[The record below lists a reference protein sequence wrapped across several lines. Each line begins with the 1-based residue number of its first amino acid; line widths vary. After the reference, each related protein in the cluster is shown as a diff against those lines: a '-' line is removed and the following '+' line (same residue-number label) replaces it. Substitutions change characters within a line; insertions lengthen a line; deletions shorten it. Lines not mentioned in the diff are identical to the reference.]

1 MTSMDVIQDLATR
14 TAGDV
19 FIGVVGPVRTGK
31 STFIKRFMEQL
42 IIPRIADDDA
52 RRRAVDE
59 LPQSGAGRTV
69 MTVEPKFV
77 PDEAVAITVGEG
89 LTVRVRLADSVGFP
103 VPGAKG
109 YDEEDGPRMV
119 MTPWSEEPMPFEE
132 AAEVGTRKIITDH
145 STLGVIV
152 TTDGSIG
159 DLSRDAFVDAE
170 ERTVREVQAVG
181 RPFVVVLNSIRPRTA
196 YVRELAQELSDRYGA
211 PVLPLNVATAGEA
224 DMTMVLLELLYEFPV
239 TEFNVHLPPWLQEL
253 DADHWLRRRYEDA
266 VAGAVQGV
274 QRLRDVEAAVA
285 SLDQAEFLEKATL
298 AGVDMATGVVS
309 VVLTAPEELFWQVA
323 EEISGFNIS
332 GKEVLLRLLRELSEA
347 KRDHEKFGSA
357 LRDARET
364 GFGLVTPSIEDMT
377 FEEPELIRK
386 GNQFGVRLR
395 ATAAT
400 FQFMRADVSS
410 EVTPIIGTEKQSEQ
424 LVNYLMEK
432 FEDDPRK
439 IWESDIFG
447 KPLSDLLREGIRDKI
462 MATPA
467 NAQAKLRETLERI
480 INEGSSGLICIII

>member
-1 MTSMDVIQDLATR
+1 MDVIQDLATR

>member
-239 TEFNVHLPPWLQEL
+239 TEFNVHLPPWIQEL

>member
-309 VVLTAPEELFWQVA
+309 VVLTSPEELFWQVA

>member
-1 MTSMDVIQDLATR
+1 MDVIQDLATR

-31 STFIKRFMEQL
+31 STFIKKFMEQL
-42 IIPRIADDDA
+42 IIPRIADDEA

-89 LTVRVRLADSVGFP
+89 LTVKVRLADSVGFP
-103 VPGAKG
+103 VAGAKG

-119 MTPWSEEPMPFEE
+119 MTPWSEEPIPFEE
-132 AAEVGTRKIITDH
+132 AAEVGTRKVITDH
-145 STLGVIV
+145 STLGIIV

-159 DLSRDAFVDAE
+159 DLPRDAFVEAE

-181 RPFVVVLNSIRPRTA
+181 RPFVVILNSIRPRTA

-211 PVLPLNVATAGEA
+211 PVLPLNVATAGET
-224 DMTMVLLELLYEFPV
+224 DMIMVLLELLYEFPV
-239 TEFNVHLPPWLQEL
+239 TEFNVHLPPWIQEL
-253 DADHWLRRRYEDA
+253 DDDHWLRQRYEQA

-285 SLDQAEFLEKATL
+285 ALDQAEFLEKAAL
-298 AGVDMATGVVS
+298 ADVDMATGVVS

-347 KRDHEKFGSA
+347 RREHEKFGSA

-377 FEEPELIRK
+377 FEEPELIRR

-400 FQFMRADVSS
+400 FQFMRADVAS

-462 MATPA
+462 MSTPA